1 MLRNYAEKWTQ
12 RFVVTKLAPLLS
24 DSPLSPVLRGEGLGV
39 RGKRRR
45 ETPKPLAFTKP
56 LTPGPSPLNTGE
68 RGVAP
73 YC

>member
-1 MLRNYAEKWTQ
+1 MENAIGVAPYIYYLAVQ
-12 RFVVTKLAPLLS
+12 RYSRFLP
-24 DSPLSPVLRGEGLGV
+24 SPLYSGERGWGV
-39 RGKRRR
+39 RGKRRK

-68 RGVAP
+68 RGVAL